1 MYYFNNLQ
9 CSEAN
14 DHVGY
19 ENYRHVCH
27 KWHYKIT
34 KAVVVCL
41 DSKDYMR
48 IRNAFIILMRIQAQ
62 FPVLTK
68 LAAIIEKKVEKVR
81 EDEKN
86 KRQDLFVLASSY
98 IAILKSKSSQL
109 MTESSFHQ
117 VSDKVSKEEK
127 AALNGG
133 DSKAKVTD
141 RKDGKDR
148 ERSEKKIIKI
158 TAEREIKKETPVRES
173 TREPPRA
180 SREPTREKSTK
191 KEVKHEKEVRVE
203 ADSNRK
209 REVKEKEAKRRDK
222 RPSPVTTVQLEER
235 FYEEPRQR
243 ELSSVSNS
251 SNGSIHQRSQEPAV
265 IEIDQRGN
273 TFETY
278 KCNQPY

>member
-1 MYYFNNLQ
+1 
-9 CSEAN
+9 
-14 DHVGY
+14 
-19 ENYRHVCH
+19 
-27 KWHYKIT
+27 
-34 KAVVVCL
+34 
-41 DSKDYMR
+41 MR

-127 AALNGG
+127 AAQNGG
-133 DSKAKVTD
+133 DSGKAKVID

-158 TAEREIKKETPVRES
+158 TAERELKKETPVRES

-203 ADSNRK
+203 TDSNRK
-209 REVKEKEAKRRDK
+209 REMKEKDTKRRDK
-222 RPSPVTTVQLEER
+222 RPSPVTTVQLEDR

-265 IEIDQRGN
+265 IEIDQRGIKI
-273 TFETY
+273 F
-278 KCNQPY
+278 KL

>member
-1 MYYFNNLQ
+1 
-9 CSEAN
+9 
-14 DHVGY
+14 
-19 ENYRHVCH
+19 
-27 KWHYKIT
+27 
-34 KAVVVCL
+34 
-41 DSKDYMR
+41 
-48 IRNAFIILMRIQAQ
+48 MRIQAQ

-133 DSKAKVTD
+133 DSAKGKVAD

-158 TAEREIKKETPVRES
+158 TAERELKKETPVRES

-203 ADSNRK
+203 TDSNRK
-209 REVKEKEAKRRDK
+209 REFKEKEVKRRDK
-222 RPSPVTTVQLEER
+222 RLSPVTIIQVEER
-235 FYEEPRQR
+235 FYDESRQR

-265 IEIDQRGN
+265 IEIDQRGKKEIILIN
-273 TFETY
+273 FNEFYLCLCFLIFASDLKRRKVETVSKVSIMKERNRDKVIKSDIVTDCWY
-278 KCNQPY
+278 QKSTI